1 MWIAEPREAEAEV
14 RGQKLRKKQKELAI
28 TLFYENFFSSL
39 KNKTKQYQGNKEE
52 KNSDLNTGFE
62 PRLFGSALV
71 DLLLCASILKAYCGS
86 VRP

>member
-1 MWIAEPREAEAEV
+1 MRIFF
-14 RGQKLRKKQKELAI
+14 LIKK
-28 TLFYENFFSSL
+28 
-39 KNKTKQYQGNKEE
+39 KTKQYQGNKEE
-52 KNSDLNTGFE
+52 KNSDLITGFK